1 MGKTY
6 VCSDIHGMGGTYL
19 DTLKKLNKDDVLYI
33 LGDATDRGDEGI
45 GILYDIMK
53 HNGENSQ
60 KPQIKYIL
68 GNHDLM
74 LIENMETIMK
84 YNIKIKD
91 IQRYSNLIKM
101 CNELYDKRVWGEGS
115 GRENYEQIKKAFPEL
130 ENATF
135 EEVKVFAEQIYND
148 GENTL
153 WAFMNIDREKQQK
166 LYDFLEN
173 SILQTNIE
181 VKNKNFIL
189 THAVPFPTKTSEI
202 EFTLKEFRNKNRQR
216 KNNIDIDRGL
226 WKYISARDK
235 EADAEWMKWK
245 ENGFFTICG
254 HTPQSKKTQYSKDL
268 GRLII
273 DTGIYQNGDMA
284 LVCIDDGKLEMVQTR
299 GKRYGKEYVSKQY
312 DYKEQEQKV
321 KDIFDEIMAN
331 DKYTV
336 PRFNNFQKGKPEVVG
351 QRETYDTEE
360 NENVDYTATIK
371 DMSGKKSMVEHQKE
385 IEEKMRKGER
395 PNPEDIKFLIG
406 MRLDLENA
414 KTDIYTEQD
423 KKHLSDL
430 LIWGGIKSVPSKLE
444 KEREALRK
452 KLVGDVEIQYTETMK
467 DMPGQKSKVQQ
478 QKEMQERMKNGERP
492 TSEDIE
498 LLTDLAKQPLDSEIY
513 SEEDKKYMS
522 DLLAWGGLN
531 SQTSNSRD
539 KGNGQKLVTGEDY
552 EKMYRET
559 RFNQRDSIINRFKKL
574 KERSNMLGKFA
585 GKSINQR

>member
-19 DTLKKLNKDDVLYI
+19 DTLNRLNKDDVLYI

-53 HNGENSQ
+53 HSGENPQ

-91 IQRYSNLIKM
+91 IQRYSELIKM
-101 CNELYDKRVWGEGS
+101 CNKLYDKRVWGEGS
-115 GRENYEQIKKAFPEL
+115 GREDYEQIKKAFPEL

-135 EEVKVFAEQIYND
+135 EEVKVLAEQIYND

-153 WAFMNIDREKQQK
+153 WTFMHIDREKQQK
-166 LYDFLEN
+166 LYNFLEN
-173 SILQTNIE
+173 SILQTNVE

-189 THAVPFPTKTSEI
+189 THAVPFPTKSSEI
-202 EFTLKEFRNKNRQR
+202 EFTLKEFRDKNRQR
-216 KNNIDIDRGL
+216 KNNIEIDEGL

-235 EADAEWMKWK
+235 EANAEWMKWK

-254 HTPQSKKTQYSKDL
+254 HTPQSHKTQYSRDL

-284 LVCIDDGKLEMVQTR
+284 LICIDDGEMQMVQTR
-299 GKRYGKEYVSKQY
+299 GKIHRKEYVSKQY
-312 DYKEQEQKV
+312 DYREQEQKV
-321 KDIFDEIMAN
+321 KDIFDEIMEN
-331 DKYTV
+331 DKYAV
-336 PRFNNFQKGKPEVVG
+336 PK
-351 QRETYDTEE
+351 
-360 NENVDYTATIK
+360 YTSTMK
-371 DMSGKKSMVEHQKE
+371 DMPSKKSIVEHQKE

-395 PNPEDIKFLIG
+395 PNPEDIKLLIS
-406 MRLDLENA
+406 MKLDLDNA

-423 KKHLSDL
+423 KKHLLDL
-430 LIWGGIKSVPSKLE
+430 LIWGGIKSGPNKAEE
-444 KEREALRK
+444 KREALRK
-452 KLVGDVEIQYTETMK
+452 KLVGDVEIKYTETMD
-467 DMPGQKSKVQQ
+467 DMPGQKSKVMQ

-492 TSEDIE
+492 RPEDIKLLIE
-498 LLTDLAKQPLDSEIY
+498 LSKQPLDSEVY

-522 DLLAWGGLN
+522 DLLAWGGIS
-531 SQTSNSRD
+531 SQSNNISD
-539 KGNGQKLVTGEDY
+539 KKTGQKLVAEEDY
-552 EKMYRET
+552 EKIYRET
-559 RFNQRDSIINRFKKL
+559 GVNQRDSMMNRL
-574 KERSNMLGKFA
+574 KIQREKSDILDKPDV
-585 GKSINQR
+585 KSINQR